1 MLMFIS
7 APVDDWNSNTE
18 LAFPDDGECGQGRG
32 DRGSICNRLL
42 VRLLLPI
49 QTLQRGRTDRHQR
62 ALPQL
67 HVSQPDAHVL
77 PKVSLPPSITRSC
90 HHDVFQ
96 GLSVH
101 QTSWEELCGGEA
113 RGPVLPHHLLSSRS
127 VPVHC
132 CVCLC
137 LLVTHDPACS
147 ES

>member
-1 MLMFIS
+1 MMVS
-7 APVDDWNSNTE
+7 VVVV
-18 LAFPDDGECGQGRG
+18 RG
-32 DRGSICNRLL
+32 DRGDICNRLL

-77 PKVSLPPSITRSC
+77 PKVRILFSQPSDYVMMFSCVPGFVRSSNQLGRIVSWRSTRTSAAPPS
-90 HHDVFQ
+90 
-96 GLSVH
+96 
-101 QTSWEELCGGEA
+101 
-113 RGPVLPHHLLSSRS
+113 PVLQVSLST
-127 VPVHC
+127 VVH
-132 CVCLC
+132 C

>member
-1 MLMFIS
+1 MFIS

-18 LAFPDDGECGQGRG
+18 LAFPDDGECGHGRG

-77 PKVSLPPSITRSC
+77 PKVSLLLPSSGHAMMLSPVPGFVRSSNQLGRTVWWRSTRTSAAPPS
-90 HHDVFQ
+90 
-96 GLSVH
+96 
-101 QTSWEELCGGEA
+101 
-113 RGPVLPHHLLSSRS
+113 PVLQVSPSTLLCVS
-127 VPVHC
+127 VSPGN
-132 CVCLC
+132 
-137 LLVTHDPACS
+137 A
-147 ES
+147 